1 MLCSAIMLD
10 GPVPENNFRMSSSFV
25 YRHDDGYQCDL
36 KGTDQGWALIVSG
49 FMPVDERFNR
59 NLDDREWKSCK
70 ALLMEGLTPLGAH
83 SNHCGLLKTAAAG
96 KKYFTRVRPSRFQD
110 FLYVMVTLPFTS
122 GRSDPVATRQAL
134 RPPRGG
140 DLQSVELRSSSAY
153 RVLPLRCNPPRERAG
168 GYPGP

>member
-1 MLCSAIMLD
+1 MLCSPIMLD

-70 ALLMEGLTPLGAH
+70 ALDGRPHAFGSAQQSLWLVEDGGGGEEILYQSTAEQFSGLSVCDGDAPVYLWTE
-83 SNHCGLLKTAAAG
+83 
-96 KKYFTRVRPSRFQD
+96 
-110 FLYVMVTLPFTS
+110 
-122 GRSDPVATRQAL
+122 RS
-134 RPPRGG
+134 GG
-140 DLQSVELRSSSAY
+140 DSTSASSS
-153 RVLPLRCNPPRERAG
+153 PWG
-168 GYPGP
+168 